1 MKRLW
6 IALALMIAVFCAIMF
21 NGHYLGKF
29 TRELTGLLT
38 QAEAQAEAG
47 RWEEAGELTQAASR
61 LWDEQDFY
69 LHVMLR
75 HSDTDQIY
83 TLFQEV
89 REFLQYQKQG
99 EYSAANARLITLL
112 DLLYG
117 AEQLTLK
124 NVL

>member
-6 IALALMIAVFCAIMF
+6 IALALMVVVFCAIMV
-21 NGHYLGKF
+21 NSHYLGKL
-29 TRELTGLLT
+29 TGELTGLL
-38 QAEAQAEAG
+38 AQAEAEAEAD
-47 RWEEAGELTQAASR
+47 RWAEAEELTQAASR
-61 LWDEQDFY
+61 LWEDQDFY

-75 HSDTDQIY
+75 HSDTDQIH

-89 REFLQYQKQG
+89 GEFLQYQKQG

-112 DLLYG
+112 ELLYE

>member
-21 NGHYLGKF
+21 NSYYLGKF

>member
-21 NGHYLGKF
+21 NSHYLGKF

-38 QAEAQAEAG
+38 QAEVQAEAG

-75 HSDTDQIY
+75 HSDTDQIH

-117 AEQLTLK
+117 AEQLNLN